1 LSTPLKYEGF
11 VPGRQLLDAYGNGGF
26 RFGEMSHKGSIL
38 MLPSGVHAWPVVKF
52 SDMTLAS
59 LQPLFDEPR
68 GAVELLLLGVG
79 LDMQFVRES
88 FKQKLREAGIM
99 LEVMQTG
106 AAARTYNILAQENR
120 KVATALIAVA

>member
-1 LSTPLKYEGF
+1 M
-11 VPGRQLLDAYGNGGF
+11 PGRQLLDAYGNGGF
-26 RFGEMSHKGSIL
+26 RFGDMSHKGSIL